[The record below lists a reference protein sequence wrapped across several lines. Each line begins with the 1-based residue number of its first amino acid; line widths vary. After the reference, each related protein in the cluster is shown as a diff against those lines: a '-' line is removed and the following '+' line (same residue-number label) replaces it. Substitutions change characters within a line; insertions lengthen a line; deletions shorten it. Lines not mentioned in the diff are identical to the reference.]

1 MTIDAEDITHGICGG
16 STRPATKSHL
26 PLGAYYCVGRPATK
40 SHLPLGAY
48 YCVGF
53 RTALAGRLPR

>member
-1 MTIDAEDITHGICGG
+1 MTIDAEDITRGICGG

-26 PLGAYYCVGRPATK
+26 PID
-40 SHLPLGAY
+40 AY

-53 RTALAGRLPR
+53 RTTLTGRQPR